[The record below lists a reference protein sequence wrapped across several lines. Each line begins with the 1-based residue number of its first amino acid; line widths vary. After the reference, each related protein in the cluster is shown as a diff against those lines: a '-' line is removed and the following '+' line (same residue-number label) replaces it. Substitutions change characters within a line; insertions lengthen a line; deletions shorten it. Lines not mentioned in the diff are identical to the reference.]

1 MAASLRNITG
11 RCQARD
17 EGKQQTDFVVDDVLF
32 VSDRVEIFENA
43 AQEAALR
50 LETRQT
56 SPH

>member
-1 MAASLRNITG
+1 MRNITG